1 MVAAVASRS
10 LLLIADI
17 GGYTKFMKMHRVSL
31 AHAEVITGRLLRTIV
46 DSTPLPL
53 IEVEGDAA
61 FFAVPVKQANE
72 GPAALSLAI
81 HHRFHAE
88 LARMIAANMCNC
100 DGCLQSRN
108 LKIKVVGHVG
118 DVAEQTIG
126 GREKLVG
133 VDVITVHRMLKNA
146 VPVPEYLLMTDSLAE
161 RCEPQIRDR
170 AATIEQDLEGLGPT
184 TLKFVDLAEL
194 TPLTQADPPEPTL
207 PRRIGETVRVALGG
221 FPLVAGL
228 RRPRVNRDVAE

>member
-1 MVAAVASRS
+1 MVAAVAQRS

-17 GGYTKFMKMHRVSL
+17 SGYTRFMKMHRVSL

-53 IEVEGDAA
+53 VEVEGDAA
-61 FFAVPVKQANE
+61 FFAAPVKQAKDD
-72 GPAALSLAI
+72 PAALSLAI

-88 LARMIAANMCNC
+88 LGRMIAANMCNC

-118 DVAEQTIG
+118 DVAEQAIG
-126 GREKLVG
+126 GREKPVG
-133 VDVITVHRMLKNA
+133 LDVIIVHRMLKNA
-146 VPVPEYLLMTDSLAE
+146 VPVPEYLLMTDSLAD

-170 AATIEQDLEGLGPT
+170 AETIEQDLEGLGPT
-184 TLKFVDLAEL
+184 TLRFVDLAEL
-194 TPLTQADPPEPTL
+194 SPVAQADAPEPAL
-207 PRRIGETVRVALGG
+207 RRRIGETVSVALRG

-228 RRPRVNRDVAE
+228 RRPRLNRDRAE

>member
-1 MVAAVASRS
+1 MVVAVASRS

-61 FFAVPVKQANE
+61 FFAAPAQQTSE

-81 HHRFHAE
+81 HRRFHAE
-88 LARMIAANMCNC
+88 LGRMIAANMCNC

-108 LKIKVVGHVG
+108 LKIKIVGHVG

-146 VPVPEYLLMTDSLAE
+146 VPVPEYLLMTDSLAD
-161 RCEPQIRDR
+161 RCEPEIRDR
-170 AATIEQDLEGLGPT
+170 AETIEQDLEGLGPT
-184 TLKFVDLAEL
+184 TLRFVDLAEL
-194 TPLTQADPPEPTL
+194 SPLTPADPPEPTI
-207 PRRIGETVRVALGG
+207 PRRIRETVSVALRG

-228 RRPRVNRDVAE
+228 RRPRLNRDLAE